1 MAVGTITTVYVGIFE
16 PGQIG
21 WGSTY
26 TFDGILVATL
36 VMVVFD
42 TLIWP
47 SPAEPRLLESI
58 AADLERISGHFRLVG
73 KRYLDP
79 FADPLPASQVTSIL
93 ARNLALLK
101 SVEEHTK
108 PAPERLASLLHAVM
122 TAEHVYLE
130 VERLAVLADEPVSDR
145 VRQHHREELELA
157 LQTLEKALTATTED
171 ILAGLDGRRSS
182 AKSISDMRMTIQSL
196 GELAKQATA
205 VSDEFTPAGL
215 SNFLGFLDG
224 LEAIGNFLESR
235 ERPPGGATAAEQAA
249 LKATLSRISLSI
261 PRLFASA

>member
-1 MAVGTITTVYVGIFE
+1 MSKPRLFLILALVAIGAITTVYVGIFE

-58 AADLERISGHFRLVG
+58 AGDLERIRGRFRLVG
-73 KRYLDP
+73 ERYLDP
-79 FADPLPASQVTSIL
+79 FADPLPAPQITSIL

-101 SVEEHTK
+101 SVEEHTE
-108 PAPERLASLLHAVM
+108 PAPKRLASLLHAAM

-130 VERLAVLADEPVSDR
+130 VERLAVLADEPYRTGSDS
-145 VRQHHREELELA
+145 
-157 LQTLEKALTATTED
+157 
-171 ILAGLDGRRSS
+171 II
-182 AKSISDMRMTIQSL
+182 AKSWSSHCRL
-196 GELAKQATA
+196 W
-205 VSDEFTPAGL
+205 
-215 SNFLGFLDG
+215 
-224 LEAIGNFLESR
+224 R
-235 ERPPGGATAAEQAA
+235 EPSQRPPRRFSQVSMADKTWRNR
-249 LKATLSRISLSI
+249 SRTCG
-261 PRLFASA
+261 